1 MRSDPS
7 SVISTA
13 STMATPAKLEAG
25 DRVLG
30 TYGDETR
37 RPWYETSTRAAR
49 RSSSSSPTPR
59 SASQVSSMFARDVS
73 FVSRPAKP
81 HALAH
86 LLPPKL
92 GDALGRT
99 VNLEDA
105 FRDAEAIGIYIVDQA
120 RPSAAATERLA
131 NLRRWV
137 GGSKF
142 GVADELS
149 SQMPGDVDM
158 TLKAKGGHRV
168 LLGDDAN
175 VLVVDS
181 PETVVT
187 NWNLFEVCSVRQLP
201 ALVVVSPSAEVFT
214 RDGVEALCSTAE
226 FPWRGYQSPQTKRLE
241 FKRKAI
247 HACLA
252 RRRRL
257 IGAAGRLPRALLR
270 ALGAGRPR
278 HDGVRLG
285 PGKSVDTTRR
295 PAPCACARAPSTR
308 ARPRGECVVVE
319 LRRGS
324 PPPPSPRARP
334 SGWTRTQGLSRD
346 SQAPL
351 FLGRPRGGPCR
362 CSSFTTSRNAVGVV
376 SYWTLAP
383 SRRPATRETRRCQWC
398 LACHVRTLC

>member
-1 MRSDPS
+1 MGCASAEDYRDRPHRLERARPAERLPVAHRRTEYQASRRDAPNRLDSARRAKTPAGPMYSPPQSPPQSPPRTYTASLGDRDYDEERKDDSLRSDPS

-37 RPWYETSTRAAR
+37 RAVVRDVDATGEKIVVEF
-49 RSSSSSPTPR
+49 SPTPR

-99 VNLEDA
+99 VELSEA

-137 GGSKF
+137 GGRKF
-142 GVADELS
+142 GVALYELS

-175 VLVVDS
+175 VLVVDA
-181 PETVVT
+181 PETVIQ

-247 HACLA
+247 HACSL
-252 RRRRL
+252 
-257 IGAAGRLPRALLR
+257 GVAGLLALLGAYR
-270 ALGAGRPR
+270 VLSFALSALGAL
-278 HDGVRLG
+278 V
-285 PGKSVDTTRR
+285 TT
-295 PAPCACARAPSTR
+295 ASA
-308 ARPRGECVVVE
+308 
-319 LRRGS
+319 
-324 PPPPSPRARP
+324 
-334 SGWTRTQGLSRD
+334 
-346 SQAPL
+346 
-351 FLGRPRGGPCR
+351 
-362 CSSFTTSRNAVGVV
+362 
-376 SYWTLAP
+376 
-383 SRRPATRETRRCQWC
+383 
-398 LACHVRTLC
+398 

>member
-1 MRSDPS
+1 MYSPPQSPPQSPPRTYTASLGDREPYYDEERKDDSQRSDPS

-37 RPWYETSTRAAR
+37 RAVVRDVDASGEKIVVEF
-49 RSSSSSPTPR
+49 SPTPR

-99 VNLEDA
+99 VSLEDA
-105 FRDAEAIGIYIVDQA
+105 FRDAEAIGIFIVDQA

-137 GGSKF
+137 GGRKF
-142 GVADELS
+142 GVALYELS
-149 SQMPGDVDM
+149 SQIPGDVDM

-181 PETVVT
+181 PETVVQ
-187 NWNLFEVCSVRQLP
+187 NWNLLEVCSVRSLP

-247 HACLA
+247 HACSL
-252 RRRRL
+252 
-257 IGAAGRLPRALLR
+257 GVAGLLALLGAYR
-270 ALGAGRPR
+270 VLSFALSALGAL
-278 HDGVRLG
+278 V
-285 PGKSVDTTRR
+285 TT
-295 PAPCACARAPSTR
+295 ASA
-308 ARPRGECVVVE
+308 
-319 LRRGS
+319 
-324 PPPPSPRARP
+324 
-334 SGWTRTQGLSRD
+334 
-346 SQAPL
+346 
-351 FLGRPRGGPCR
+351 
-362 CSSFTTSRNAVGVV
+362 
-376 SYWTLAP
+376 
-383 SRRPATRETRRCQWC
+383 
-398 LACHVRTLC
+398 

>member
-1 MRSDPS
+1 MYSPPQSPPTSPPRTYTASLGDRDYDEERKDDSLRSDPS

-37 RPWYETSTRAAR
+37 RAVVRDVDATGEKIVVEF
-49 RSSSSSPTPR
+49 SPTPR

-99 VNLEDA
+99 VELSEA

-137 GGSKF
+137 GGRKF
-142 GVADELS
+142 GVALYELS

-168 LLGDDAN
+168 LLGDDPN
-175 VLVVDS
+175 ILVVDA

-214 RDGVEALCSTAE
+214 RDGVESRLSLLGWRRVEEARSSVLSLYPAE
-226 FPWRGYQSPQTKRLE
+226 HSAADIL
-241 FKRKAI
+241 
-247 HACLA
+247 LA
-252 RRRRL
+252 DHTL
-257 IGAAGRLPRALLR
+257 AAVASASFVRESSMFDP
-270 ALGAGRPR
+270 ALGAFFSRPQT
-278 HDGVRLG
+278 
-285 PGKSVDTTRR
+285 GKTFQALLTIALDRR
-295 PAPCACARAPSTR
+295 RVEQMRREVLAVAPSGRVR
-308 ARPRGECVVVE
+308 AEHVQ
-319 LRRGS
+319 S
-324 PPPPSPRARP
+324 
-334 SGWTRTQGLSRD
+334 SGVYRSRT
-346 SQAPL
+346 
-351 FLGRPRGGPCR
+351 
-362 CSSFTTSRNAVGVV
+362 
-376 SYWTLAP
+376 TL
-383 SRRPATRETRRCQWC
+383 
-398 LACHVRTLC
+398 V